1 MFFGIRSRDYE
12 ILEIQLVGF
21 SAIVYRISYVL
32 KEIGPSQQKR
42 GATPFRNRSRMS
54 NNNGRNLG
62 LRQGAREWQRLF
74 AI

>member
-12 ILEIQLVGF
+12 ILEIQLVGIF
-21 SAIVYRISYVL
+21 GNTIVYRISYVL
-32 KEIGPSQQKR
+32 KQER
-42 GATPFRNRSRMS
+42 GATPFRNRSPMS